1 MTSAEQKR
9 FIAEISPVIRAEA
22 MRREYHVCSAVIA
35 QACVESR
42 YGQSLLASAY
52 HNYFGLKCGKAWK
65 GPSVNMKTKEE
76 YTIGTLTAIRDN
88 FRVYGTMETG
98 VAGYYDFISTSRY
111 ANLKTA
117 CNAQEYLE
125 RIKADG
131 YATSST
137 YVNTNMNVV
146 RKFDLERF
154 DGAANPEVE
163 LLGNPYNV
171 PSINLKQGTT
181 GPGVKWLQWELKQRG
196 YDLKIDG
203 IMGPVTSDCVRD
215 YQNRHQFISDGIVGP
230 ATRAELISG
239 R

>member
-22 MRREYHVCSAVIA
+22 MRRGYPVCSAVIA

-42 YGQSLLASAY
+42 YGQSLLAAQY

-76 YTIGTLTAIRDN
+76 YTIGTLTSIRDN
-88 FRVYGTMETG
+88 FRVYGSMETG
-98 VAGYYDFISTSRY
+98 VAGYYDFISASRY

-117 CNAQEYLE
+117 CTAQEYLE

-146 RKFDLERF
+146 RKFDLERY
-154 DGAANPEVE
+154 DSGADPEIE
-163 LLGNPYNV
+163 LLGNPYPV
-171 PSINLKQGTT
+171 PSANLKHGNT
-181 GPGVKWLQWELKQRG
+181 GNGVKWLQWELKQRG
-196 YDLKIDG
+196 YDIKIDG
-203 IMGPVTSDCVRD
+203 IFGPKTEQAVRD
-215 YQNRHQFISDGIVGP
+215 YQNSRMLVCDGIIGP
-230 ATRAELISG
+230 VTRTELLSG